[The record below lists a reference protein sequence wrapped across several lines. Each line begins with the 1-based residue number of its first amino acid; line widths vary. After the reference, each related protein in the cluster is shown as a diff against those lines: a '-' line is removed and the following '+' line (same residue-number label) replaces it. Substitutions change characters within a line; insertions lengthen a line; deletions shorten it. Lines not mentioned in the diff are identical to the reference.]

1 MGIFSAMSTAVSGID
16 AQSFALEN
24 ISGNIANSQTVG
36 YKRLDTSFV
45 DLLRDTPV
53 SRTTIAGS
61 VLASSQATNTV
72 QGSITSTS
80 INTNIALD
88 GSGYFVVGPTT
99 DIDNTGTV
107 SNSGDLYTRRG
118 DFALDA
124 NGYLVNGAGYYLKG
138 TTGTTSTTGAA
149 GGAIS
154 GAIHISADQL
164 AAKATTS
171 ITYRANLPSVPVT
184 TTSAAG
190 GSHLLDS
197 NTALYTTDPLTSGTV
212 VGSDVATFTSETVT
226 GASMPVYA
234 ADGTSATLNLR
245 WGKTADGPP
254 SSWAAFVQTNS
265 AATGSTVGWTRIG
278 GNFTFNASGQ
288 LTSANTINIPA
299 MTIDGVSIGA
309 TTLSTGTNGLTQY
322 NDASGQVNANST
334 LQDGYASGQLQKVSI
349 NDAGQVVG
357 SYSNGQVLTLAQITV
372 VQFNGDDGLQRMDGG
387 VYAQTLES
395 GQPLVGLAGSK
406 LVTSSVES
414 SNTDISSEFS
424 KMIVTQQAYSAN
436 TKILSTA
443 QQMLQDV
450 INIVR

>member
-36 YKRLDTSFV
+36 YKRLDTSFT
-45 DLLRDTPV
+45 DLLRDTPS

-61 VLASSQATNTV
+61 VLASSNSTNTV

-88 GSGYFVVGPTT
+88 GPGYFVVGPST
-99 DIDNTGTV
+99 DIDSSGTV
-107 SNSGDLYTRRG
+107 SSSGDLYTRRG

-138 TTGTTSTTGAA
+138 TTGTTTTTGAA
-149 GGAIS
+149 GGAVS

-164 AAKATTS
+164 AAKQTTT

-184 TTSAAG
+184 TNSSSG
-190 GSHLLDS
+190 GSNLLDP
-197 NTALYTTDPLTSGTV
+197 TTFGTDPVATGTV
-212 VGSDVATFTSETVT
+212 VGSDVATFTAETVP
-226 GASMPVYA
+226 GANMPVYA

-245 WGKTADGPP
+245 WGKLP
-254 SSWAAFVQTNS
+254 SGSWAAYVQTDS
-265 AATGSTVGWTRIG
+265 SATGSTVGWQRIG
-278 GNFTFNASGQ
+278 GDFTFNSSGQ
-288 LTSANTINIPA
+288 LTSSNTVNIPA
-299 MTIDGVSIGA
+299 MTIDGVSLGPI
-309 TTLSTGTNGLTQY
+309 TFSTGVNGLTQY
-322 NDASGQVNANST
+322 NDSSGQVNANST
-334 LQDGYASGQLQKVSI
+334 LQDGYASGQLQQVSI
-349 NDAGQVVG
+349 NDSGQVVG

-372 VQFNGDDGLQRMDGG
+372 VQFNGDDGLQRLDGG
-387 VYAQTLES
+387 VYAETLES

-443 QQMLQDV
+443 QEMLQDV
-450 INIVR
+450 INIIR